1 VRKLYRTASLAGAA
15 AMTAATA
22 AGCSVA
28 KAGAD
33 SSSIA
38 ATAAY
43 VQAPAATGKATVG
56 YLDIRNNG
64 AADTLVSVT
73 TSVGGTVA
81 LRAPVRTDV
90 TPVVMHT
97 VRDIPV
103 PSDAMTQLVP
113 NNYHLLI
120 TGAGPMH
127 DGKDI
132 TLKLTFAHAGTVTVL
147 ALVTNPQNGGA
158 SYFLN

>member
-1 VRKLYRTASLAGAA
+1 VRKLYRTAAVTSAA
-15 AMTAATA
+15 ALTALAA
-22 AGCSVA
+22 AGCSAA
-28 KAGAD
+28 KAGGGP
-33 SSSIA
+33 SLA

-43 VQAPAATGKATVG
+43 VQQPAATGKATVG

-64 AADTLVSVT
+64 TADQLLSVT
-73 TSVGGTVA
+73 TSAGGTVS
-81 LRAPVRTDV
+81 LRGPVQASA

-97 VRDIPV
+97 VADIPV
-103 PSDAMTQLVP
+103 PAHAMTQLVP
-113 NNYHLLI
+113 NSYHLLI

-132 TLKLTFAHAGTVTVL
+132 TLKLTFAHGGTITVL
-147 ALVTNPQNGGA
+147 ALVTNPSNGGG